1 MDGRGALPPSLAAAL
16 ALRIERL
23 GDDAQEVVRVLSA
36 GGQLDDAVLAEVA
49 GLDRRALRDG
59 LREAVASHIVVLDGD
74 RYMLRHALLREAVY
88 DDLLPGERAELHRA
102 LARALEAQDLRTA
115 QRAAAIA
122 HHYFAANDQPAA
134 LAAAVRAGCAAME
147 VQAYREGATLFER
160 ALELWD
166 RVPDA
171 AELTGTDEAQLLE
184 RAASCHYYGDDLA
197 RAVTLTKRALALVDE
212 AADPRR
218 AAWLHGQLQR
228 SLWALLRADEADAA
242 LERGLALLADDGPS
256 PERAGLLARQAR
268 VLMVQSRYHRAVSV
282 ARRAMAEQAGLT
294 EQGAAHLD
302 YAGALNALGVSLVA
316 NGEIEEGVATLRRA
330 LDDAIARGD
339 LHEIAPA
346 AANLSEALHRVGRT
360 TEALE
365 VVRRRLRPARRRCPR
380 ARSGSRSPSRST
392 RSRRATG
399 RPPSGRS
406 RGWTRRRFSSGNSEL
421 NSCLRHAELALG
433 RDERETARRH
443 LARGAELAVDSR
455 EPQYLGVL
463 GALEAEL
470 ATREGDAAAARAAV
484 ELALDRIEF
493 CSDDALRMAIAS
505 GAGLTSE
512 ASAAQHARDL
522 GDERAVADALVHAE
536 LLVARVRAC
545 AEDGG
550 PLEEAYLKHAEA
562 DYCRALG
569 TDEVERWAEAAAA
582 WDAMGWPYP
591 AAIARWRQAE
601 ALVAA
606 GDREAAVEPACAAIA
621 EAERLGAAWLSGELE
636 SLAARARLRLT
647 DAAGADEAGGEE
659 DEDPFGLTPRERQV
673 LALVAAG
680 ATNREIGKQL
690 YMAEKTAS
698 VHVSRIL
705 AKLDVRSRTEAAGV
719 AHRLGLDAWSEV
731 CGAATPRRRAP
742 PAPPA
747 ARSRPRAS
755 PPRRSAARARR
766 PRGPRPGR
774 PPAPP
779 TARPPA
785 RGPAR
790 TRSSRRAGAGSSRP
804 LNTCR
809 SPRAVSSVWCRIAIA
824 ALVEPREVEVAL
836 VLVERLAGHGRRA
849 GERDLE
855 AAARRAPRRRRAP
868 PSRRPSRRRAPAR
881 RRRPGWRSRSRRRAG
896 RGPTRSRTN
905 GRSRR
910 GRRRGR
916 PVRRVRPRAGREHDD
931 VRVGRA
937 SAATSCPAAAR
948 RRAAPA
954 RAPRSRASGAR
965 ARRARA
971 RGRRA
976 AAARRCPPPR
986 SSSTTSSPCSA
997 ASSAAA
1003 TPAGPAPT
1011 TSDAQPPVRPRAA
1024 RQRPLAAR
1032 PRVDDAGDREPG
1044 VVVAD
1049 AALVAADA
1057 GEHLAGRA
1065 PRGLAHQLGIGDQRA
1080 RHPDR
1085 VGARRRDE
1093 PLGGGDV
1100 DHARRADHRHVDGR
1114 AARARAARRSP
1125 PPRAGGGGAIQLDG
1139 GT

>member
-1 MDGRGALPPSLAAAL
+1 MATGVTSQHLVGRSLELAQLQAALADTAAGRPSLAFVVGESGVGKSRLVRELQARAAADGVRVLSGECVELGEGELAYAPLITALRPLARDGDPVLDALPGDIRDELATLLPGLGSGRERARGGGDQARVFEALLAVLDALSRDAAVLLVIEDLHWADASTRAFLRFLAAALGEEPLLVVATYRPDELHRRHPLRPLLAELERVRAVRIDLAAFSPDELAEQLAAILGSPPDAALVERLYARSEGNPLFTEELLAAGMDGRGALPPSLAAAL

-49 GLDRRALRDG
+49 GLDRRALREG

-102 LARALEAQDLRTA
+102 LARTLEAQELRSA
-115 QRAAAIA
+115 QRAAAVA

-134 LAAAVRAGCAAME
+134 LAASVRAGCAAME
-147 VQAYREGATLFER
+147 VQAYSEGAALFER

-171 AELTGTDEAQLLE
+171 AELTGTDEVELLE

-212 AADPRR
+212 TTEPRR
-218 AAWLHGQLQR
+218 AAWLQGQLQR

-242 LERGLALLADDGPS
+242 LERGLSLLAEDGPS
-256 PERAGLLARQAR
+256 PERAGLLARKAR

-316 NGEIEEGVATLRRA
+316 TGEVEEGVAKLRRA

-346 AANLSEALHRVGRT
+346 AANLSESLHRVGRT
-360 TEALE
+360 TEALA
-365 VVRRRLRPARRRCPR
+365 VVDGVFDQLAPLPTRQIWLSLSIAQYAFEAGDWEASER
-380 ARSGSRSPSRST
+380 ALAGLE
-392 RSRRATG
+392 
-399 RPPSGRS
+399 
-406 RGWTRRRFSSGNSEL
+406 RRRFSSGNSEL

-433 RDERETARRH
+433 RDEREAARRH

-470 ATREGDAAAARAAV
+470 ATRAGDAAAARAAV
-484 ELALDRIEF
+484 ELALDRIEY

-522 GDERAVADALVHAE
+522 GDEQAVADALVHAE

-550 PLEEAYLKHAEA
+550 PLEEAYLQHAEA
-562 DYCRALG
+562 DHCRALG

-582 WDAMGWPYP
+582 WDAMGRPYP

-606 GDREAAVEPACAAIA
+606 GDRDAAVEPACAAIA
-621 EAERLGAAWLSGELE
+621 EAERLGAAWLCGELE
-636 SLAARARLRLT
+636 SLTARARLRLT
-647 DAAGADEAGGEE
+647 DGAPGATPAAPEADE

-719 AHRLGLDAWSEV
+719 AHRLGLDA
-731 CGAATPRRRAP
+731 
-742 PAPPA
+742 
-747 ARSRPRAS
+747 
-755 PPRRSAARARR
+755 
-766 PRGPRPGR
+766 
-774 PPAPP
+774 
-779 TARPPA
+779 
-785 RGPAR
+785 
-790 TRSSRRAGAGSSRP
+790 
-804 LNTCR
+804 
-809 SPRAVSSVWCRIAIA
+809 
-824 ALVEPREVEVAL
+824 
-836 VLVERLAGHGRRA
+836 
-849 GERDLE
+849 
-855 AAARRAPRRRRAP
+855 
-868 PSRRPSRRRAPAR
+868 
-881 RRRPGWRSRSRRRAG
+881 
-896 RGPTRSRTN
+896 
-905 GRSRR
+905 
-910 GRRRGR
+910 
-916 PVRRVRPRAGREHDD
+916 
-931 VRVGRA
+931 
-937 SAATSCPAAAR
+937 
-948 RRAAPA
+948 
-954 RAPRSRASGAR
+954 
-965 ARRARA
+965 
-971 RGRRA
+971 
-976 AAARRCPPPR
+976 
-986 SSSTTSSPCSA
+986 
-997 ASSAAA
+997 
-1003 TPAGPAPT
+1003 
-1011 TSDAQPPVRPRAA
+1011 
-1024 RQRPLAAR
+1024 
-1032 PRVDDAGDREPG
+1032 
-1044 VVVAD
+1044 VV
-1049 AALVAADA
+1049 
-1057 GEHLAGRA
+1057 
-1065 PRGLAHQLGIGDQRA
+1065 
-1080 RHPDR
+1080 
-1085 VGARRRDE
+1085 
-1093 PLGGGDV
+1093 
-1100 DHARRADHRHVDGR
+1100 
-1114 AARARAARRSP
+1114 
-1125 PPRAGGGGAIQLDG
+1125 
-1139 GT
+1139 